1 MGRAQPV
8 SRLAATLLTLLAVL
22 LVVVP
27 LWLSVQGAGAP
38 GTTGDDERTVRSAGG
53 RVFIGGG
60 IRAGK

>member
-1 MGRAQPV
+1 M
-8 SRLAATLLTLLAVL
+8 SRLTATLLALLAAL

-27 LWLSVQGAGAP
+27 LWLSVQGAGAA
-38 GTTGDDERTVRSAGG
+38 GTSADERTVRSSGG